1 MGLSCKAATGDTWQ
15 VNERI
20 RVSTNPKP
28 TRNACSQCSGKGNYK
43 TPRPRRKDING
54 EEETFLNFLFVCF
67 QTLMGTRQRDLIS
80 FLFSFH
86 LTTAELSQ
94 HLSCANGVCRWSPHF
109 GMGLHFCLL
118 WLHLHLFNLTQYIY
132 IGFYKKT
139 QWVKACWRQGEWRA
153 KLP

>member
-1 MGLSCKAATGDTWQ
+1 M
-15 VNERI
+15 NERI

-28 TRNACSQCSGKGNYK
+28 TRNACSQCSRKGNYK

-67 QTLMGTRQRDLIS
+67 QTLMGTCQRDLIS

-132 IGFYKKT
+132 ILDFTRKHSGLKPAGGKGNGELSCLRGSSLPQT
-139 QWVKACWRQGEWRA
+139 Q
-153 KLP
+153 